1 MNDPHTHGHA
11 HHEPPPHNMMVV
23 GERSTFLSHLPM
35 FMSPHNFQG
44 ILEVSFTKD
53 GKSVDEIYFKD
64 RQSHPDVK
72 MYTLQPGPIKPA
84 KVFGFDFEQPT
95 SHSFNGKVFRGHL
108 ERGGQVINGLGEV
121 GVTVKRVVY
130 SQKFDLKQL
139 QKSEELEYILFGSGQ
154 ELFLAHVISAPPDF
168 DQILSIKTDRTF
180 TDEEM
185 STGAR
190 ISIVIPN
197 RTNAA
202 PQRLKAKE
210 KTHARGHVTGAH
222 QFLDLQIEP
231 GVEFYFEEGELLSP
245 AIFEETTEE
254 RKAGF

>member
-1 MNDPHTHGHA
+1 
-11 HHEPPPHNMMVV
+11 
-23 GERSTFLSHLPM
+23 
-35 FMSPHNFQG
+35 
-44 ILEVSFTKD
+44 
-53 GKSVDEIYFKD
+53 
-64 RQSHPDVK
+64 
-72 MYTLQPGPIKPA
+72 
-84 KVFGFDFEQPT
+84 VFGLDLKQPT
-95 SHSFNGKVFRGHL
+95 SHSFNGTVFRGHL

-121 GVTVKRVVY
+121 GVTVKRVAY

-168 DQILSIKTDRTF
+168 DQILSIKIDGTF

-202 PQRLKAKE
+202 SQRLKAKE

-222 QFLDLQIEP
+222 QFLDLHVEA

-245 AIFEETTEE
+245 AMFEETTEE

>member
-1 MNDPHTHGHA
+1 M
-11 HHEPPPHNMMVV
+11 
-23 GERSTFLSHLPM
+23 
-35 FMSPHNFQG
+35 
-44 ILEVSFTKD
+44 KD

-64 RQSHPDVK
+64 RQGHPDVK

-84 KVFGFDFEQPT
+84 EVFGFDFERPT
-95 SHSFNGKVFRGHL
+95 SHSFNGTVFRGHL

-121 GVTVKRVVY
+121 GFTVKRVVY

-139 QKSEELEYILFGSGQ
+139 RKSEELECILFGSGQ

-185 STGAR
+185 SCGAR
-190 ISIVIPN
+190 VSIVIPN

-202 PQRLKAKE
+202 SQRLKAKE

-222 QFLDLQIEP
+222 QFLD
-231 GVEFYFEEGELLSP
+231 
-245 AIFEETTEE
+245 
-254 RKAGF
+254 